1 MTPSRYNPKVL
12 PLILTLLLQ
21 SPAGGLSIEGRGG
34 PKVTIPRIEAAV
46 QVDGALDEPAWTEA
60 ARLGGFSQY
69 QPSDSRPA
77 EERTEV
83 LVWYAPDAIY
93 FGVVAHDSQP
103 SSIRAT
109 VADRDNLDREDSVTI
124 YLDTF
129 NDRRRAFVFAVNPLG
144 SQLDGVQNEGQFN
157 PGTFSGQGTGGGQ
170 GLDKSPDYRFDSKGR
185 LTPDGYVVE
194 VRIPFKSLRYPG
206 NGAQAWGL
214 NVKRKIQRT
223 GYEDTWTDAKRVASF
238 LAQSG
243 VIDGL
248 HDLRRGVVTEAQPF
262 VTASSAGGRT
272 PSGDFTRA
280 AADLSAGA
288 NLRLGFTNLSIDA
301 TVNPD
306 FSQVESDAGLV
317 TVNQRFA
324 LFLPEKRPFF
334 LEGIELFA
342 TPNQLVYTRQVVEPV
357 AGGKITGKFG
367 AFGVAHLT
375 SVDDVEG
382 ENVLFNVTR
391 VRRDLGRNSVA
402 GVTFTDRTGHGGFN
416 RVLAA
421 DTRIVF
427 GGLYYVLG
435 QLGGSWTEGTTTTRS
450 APIWTAEF
458 DRTARHWG
466 FNYKLNGIGEEFVTR
481 SGFVPRS
488 NIVEFRAMN
497 RLTRYGARG
506 RLVESASVFFG
517 PSRLWRYEDFG
528 HDGPIEGNESATISV
543 NLRRGWAASNTFRHE
558 FVNFDPDVYAT
569 YTVGGVRLYDH
580 PSRVSGRYGWTSGV
594 TSPTWQKVNAR
605 VEMFRGG
612 TAIFPEAAAGH
623 ERRWTVTAGV
633 RPTSSI
639 RVDLSAVRSTI
650 FRDRDDSEFARTTLP
665 RLKLEY
671 QPRRSLFFR
680 VIGEYRAERQA
691 ALLHALTGEP
701 LHVGGVPA
709 GAREQNG
716 LQLDWLASFEPTPG
730 TAAYFGYGSA
740 LDSLGGFTF
749 SDLRRVNDGFFLKL
763 AYQIR
768 R

>member
-1 MTPSRYNPKVL
+1 MP
-12 PLILTLLLQ
+12 ID
-21 SPAGGLSIEGRGG
+21 GRGG
-34 PKVTIPRIEAAV
+34 PTVTIPRIEAAV
-46 QVDGALDEPAWTEA
+46 QVDGTLDEPAWGQAT
-60 ARLGGFSQY
+60 RLGGFSQY
-69 QPSDSRPA
+69 LPSDSRPA
-77 EERTEV
+77 EERTDV
-83 LVWYAPDAIY
+83 LVWYSPDAIY
-93 FGVVAHDSQP
+93 FGIIAHDSQP

-109 VADRDNLDREDSVTI
+109 VADRDNLDREDAVTI

-157 PGTFSGQGTGGGQ
+157 PGTFTGMGTGGGM
-170 GLDKSPDYRFDSKGR
+170 GLDKSPDYQFDSKGR
-185 LTPDGYVVE
+185 LTPEGYVVE

-243 VIDGL
+243 TIEGL
-248 HDLRRGVVTEAQPF
+248 HDLKRGVVTEAQPF
-262 VTASSAGGRT
+262 VTASSPGHRT
-272 PSGDFTRA
+272 PAGDFTRA

-324 LFLPEKRPFF
+324 LFIPEKRPFF

-342 TPNQLVYTRQVVEPV
+342 TPNQLVYTRQVVDPV
-357 AGGKITGKFG
+357 TGGKITGKFG
-367 AFGVAHLT
+367 AFGVAHMT
-375 SVDDVEG
+375 AVDDVEG
-382 ENVLFNVTR
+382 DNVVFNVTR

-402 GVTFTDRTGHGGFN
+402 GVTFTDRTGQGGFN

-435 QLGGSWTEGTTTTRS
+435 QLGGSWTEGTEATRS

-466 FNYKLNGIGEEFVTR
+466 FNYKLNGIGKEFVTR

-488 NIVEFRAMN
+488 NIVELRAMN
-497 RLTRYGARG
+497 RVTRYGARG
-506 RLVESASVFFG
+506 TLLESASVFFG

-528 HDGPIEGNESATISV
+528 HDSPIEGNESATVSL
-543 NLRRGWAASNTFRHE
+543 NLRGGWAASNAFRRE
-558 FVNFDPDVYAT
+558 FVKFDPGMYT
-569 YTVGGVRLYDH
+569 SYTVAGGHVYDH
-580 PSRVSGRYGWTSGV
+580 PEKISGRYGWTSNV

-612 TAIFPEAAAGH
+612 AAIFPEAAAGH
-623 ERRWTVTAGV
+623 ERRLTITAGV

-650 FRDRDDSEFARTTLP
+650 YRDRDDTEFARTTLP

-680 VIGEYRAERQA
+680 VIGEYRAQRQA
-691 ALLHALTGEP
+691 ALLHALTGES
-701 LHVGGVPA
+701 LYVDGVA
-709 GAREQNG
+709 AAAQGQNG
-716 LQLDWLASFEPTPG
+716 LRLDWLASFEPTPG

-740 LDSLGGFTF
+740 LDSPGAF
-749 SDLRRVNDGFFLKL
+749 SFNDLRRLNDGFFLKL